1 MRGLAYNND
10 VLLDTIA
17 NILPITVEEW
27 KLIAIGYQAVTGE
40 ITTRNPAQ
48 LKRYFNEKLCGKKL
62 RGAAKPSRMMKTALA
77 IAQQMEHK
85 EFGHSKED
93 HEVAEA
99 LSNLTNNGEIVG
111 SCGGVSS
118 GSSMSLPASI
128 SGFADASSFPG
139 LADCLTAVPV
149 IPAVS
154 AVPVPP
160 GGLTNRRHMDMMKT
174 MQQNTLMMIMLQQQ
188 NAMMLSMMNSA
199 MQNQSDP
206 PSPPSV

>member
-17 NILPITVEEW
+17 NILPVSVEEW

-40 ITTRNPAQ
+40 PSMRNPAQ

-99 LSNLTNNGEIVG
+99 LSNLTNNGENTVD
-111 SCGGVSS
+111 CGTEMGLPLNINSSSFLNVSDF
-118 GSSMSLPASI
+118 SLPNAI
-128 SGFADASSFPG
+128 PSSAIPVVP
-139 LADCLTAVPV
+139 AVPV
-149 IPAVS
+149 L
-154 AVPVPP
+154 P
-160 GGLTNRRHMDMMKT
+160 GGMTNRRHLDMMKT

-188 NAMMLSMMNSA
+188 NAMMLSMMNNA
-199 MQNQSDP
+199 LQNQGGDTP
-206 PSPPSV
+206 PSPN